1 MKVLLVEDDDRLG
14 AMTKNLLEYE
24 QIAVDW
30 AQDGQEAI
38 DYIKDNLHGCYD
50 VVILDWMLPNLS
62 GLEIC
67 KILREKYGFS
77 GGIVFVTAK
86 SDEDDCVLAL
96 NSGADDY
103 VVKPFKIKELVA
115 RIQAVN
121 RRKGK
126 PFVDVSYTRDDITL
140 NRETKQVLAQGR
152 EISLRN
158 KEFLLFELLFVNMG
172 QIIPRET
179 IFEKIWRDQLETNP
193 ETLDAHIYSLR
204 KKLKEHLPQLQ
215 IRLVKNVGYVLE
227 KCQ

>member
-1 MKVLLVEDDDRLG
+1 MKVLLVEDDERLG

-24 QIAVDW
+24 QITVDW

-38 DYIKDNLHGCYD
+38 DYIKDSLQGCYD

-77 GGIVFVTAK
+77 NGIVFVTAK
-86 SDEDDCVLAL
+86 SDEDDCVQAL

-140 NRETKQVLAQGR
+140 NRETKQVFSKGK

-158 KEFLLFELLFVNMG
+158 KEFQLLELLFVNMG

-179 IFEKIWRDQLETNP
+179 IFEKIWSDQLETNP